1 MNSEPLAGFCVD
13 VIIEIMINNLLFM
26 LLEFFL
32 SFRLLKRVCELNGH
46 LGFMIKEALNA
57 YLQGSW

>member
-1 MNSEPLAGFCVD
+1 MNSEPLAGF
-13 VIIEIMINNLLFM
+13 IIEIMFNNLLFM
-26 LLEFFL
+26 FWN